1 MNVMDTESGEMLSYE
16 KLLKNPETRK
26 VWSRAM
32 CKELGR
38 LAQGFETTEGTN
50 TFFFLTLDQIK
61 NIPKGKTVTYAR
73 IVANYRP
80 QKNDSL
86 YIQLKVGGNLLFVPG
101 GISTTTAHLTT
112 SKILWNSVLS
122 TPNAKFAVIDI
133 HNMYLQT
140 PMFPYEYMRIP
151 ITKIPTEFTDAY
163 SLHDKVHNSHV
174 YCEIYKGMCGLPQTT
189 SRQNSKSPAQK
200 TPR

>member
-1 MNVMDTESGEMLSYE
+1 MNVMDTESGEMLSYD

-26 VWSRAM
+26 VWSRVM

-50 TFFFLTLDQIK
+50 TFFLLTLDQIK
-61 NIPKGKTVTYAR
+61 NIPKGKTVTYTR
-73 IVANYRP
+73 IVAKYRP
-80 QKNDSL
+80 QKSDPFR
-86 YIQLKVGGNLLFVPG
+86 IQLTVGGNLLFVPG
-101 GISTTTAHLTT
+101 DISTKTADLTT

-140 PMFPYEYMRIP
+140 PMFTYKYMRIP
-151 ITKIPTEFTDAY
+151 ITKIPKEFIDTY
-163 SLHDKVHNSHV
+163 NLHKKSL
-174 YCEIYKGMCGLPQTT
+174 
-189 SRQNSKSPAQK
+189 
-200 TPR
+200 